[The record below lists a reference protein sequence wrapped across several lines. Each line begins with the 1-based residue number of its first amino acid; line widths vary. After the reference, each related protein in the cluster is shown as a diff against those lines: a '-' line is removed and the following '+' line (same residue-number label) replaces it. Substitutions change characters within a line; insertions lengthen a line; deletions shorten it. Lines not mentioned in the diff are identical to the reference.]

1 MMQFI
6 SGGAS
11 VGVAKPWGG
20 RSTSLSRLPSIAWS
34 AGDLPGASS
43 TDGLEVGAQL
53 QLPSHLE
60 VSMQPQLQLQ
70 MSQQQQQQ
78 QQQER
83 QPQLPARSQS

>member
-1 MMQFI
+1 MGARVLADGSLGQAAAAVAQQLQQVQQQQAAMMQFI

-20 RSTSLSRLPSIAWS
+20 RSTTLSRLPSIAWS

-60 VSMQPQLQLQ
+60 
-70 MSQQQQQQ
+70 
-78 QQQER
+78 
-83 QPQLPARSQS
+83 